1 MVVANALI
9 FAADP
14 LQKACYML
22 GQLAHGTNDGQL
34 NGYLYIATVMLQSVL
49 DGVAA
54 ACNRFEGQG
63 DIYFHS
69 YTFVKSD
76 IVWISGH
83 QRAVAEVAWNRK
95 AFRVVANTL
104 KHELA
109 CGGIRSAWGAR
120 HL

>member
-1 MVVANALI
+1 MVSYPACDRVVSDIRSRGTDGCTTEGCVVVVANALI

-76 IVWISGH
+76 IV
-83 QRAVAEVAWNRK
+83 
-95 AFRVVANTL
+95 
-104 KHELA
+104 
-109 CGGIRSAWGAR
+109 
-120 HL
+120 